1 MKCSLYCDSEGHS
14 GVALLEES
22 IGVEFE
28 VPVYGG
34 RCDPSRAGALLSP
47 APFPAAM
54 ATGSS
59 LWDGQPQIDIFS
71 CKLLVMVFITATGKR
86 LIRRQNE
93 EIFFC
98 TFSFYL
104 LIHQISLMLIGFYN
118 CPLDFLNTQLY
129 NKRIY
134 PPTSVPTGI
143 LPSGAF

>member
-1 MKCSLYCDSEGHS
+1 M
-14 GVALLEES
+14 ALLEES

-54 ATGSS
+54 AIPASMAMPAATAMGSP
-59 LWDGQPQIDIFS
+59 LWDSQPQIDIFS
-71 CKLLVMVFITATGKR
+71 R
-86 LIRRQNE
+86 LIRRQNK
-93 EIFFC
+93 EIFFFC

-104 LIHQISLMLIGFYN
+104 VIHQISLILIGFYN

-143 LPSGAF
+143 LPSEAF

>member
-1 MKCSLYCDSEGHS
+1 MKCSLYCDSGGHS

-59 LWDGQPQIDIFS
+59 LWDGRAQIDIFS
-71 CKLLVMVFITATGKR
+71 CKLRVMVFITATGKR

-93 EIFFC
+93 EIFF
-98 TFSFYL
+98 FVHSAFIYSFTKYL
-104 LIHQISLMLIGFYN
+104 
-118 CPLDFLNTQLY
+118 
-129 NKRIY
+129 
-134 PPTSVPTGI
+134 
-143 LPSGAF
+143 